1 MDYLIVHIS
10 FIIFF
15 NNVLFGLFSCLHA
28 PPFFLN
34 QLIVWIISFPHL
46 FNFCCCFYLHL
57 IGLFACSH
65 VLYFFLLSLSL
76 LDWIISLSAF
86 VKKSFCLSAV
96 VFVFL
101 STPCLDYLLFFFF
114 FFFFFFTDTFGLF
127 ACLHVFYDLFL
138 QTACLDSLLV
148 HMSVTLFFLNTNSL
162 FRLFASLRAF
172 YCLFLPTFCLD
183 YLLFHVSF
191 SVFFTNTLLG
201 LLPCSHVLYYNYCL
215 PRPCLPSSYCI
226 VLV

>member
-1 MDYLIVHIS
+1 M
-10 FIIFF
+10 FT
-15 NNVLFGLFSCLHA
+15 CPP

-46 FNFCCCFYLHL
+46 FNFCCCFYLL
-57 IGLFACSH
+57 CRIICLFTCP
-65 VLYFFLLSLSL
+65 LLLSSLSL
-76 LDWIISLSAF
+76 FLTGLFPCPHLLKKVFVCLLLFFVVFYLHLVWIIYFSS
-86 VKKSFCLSAV
+86 SFFSS
-96 VFVFL
+96 FL
-101 STPCLDYLLFFFF
+101 PTPLDYLLVYMSFTICFYKQLVWIIYLFTCPLIFSFFK
-114 FFFFFFTDTFGLF
+114 
-127 ACLHVFYDLFL
+127 
-138 QTACLDSLLV
+138 
-148 HMSVTLFFLNTNSL
+148 NTNSL
-162 FRLFASLRAF
+162 FRLFASLHAF
-172 YCLFLPTFCLD
+172 YSLFLPTFCLD